1 MNEAGKTN
9 LVPEEK
15 EERLG
20 SVNRNE
26 GKKNG
31 GLTCP

>member
-1 MNEAGKTN
+1 MNEAEKTN
-9 LVPEEK
+9 LVPEK
-15 EERLG
+15 KERLG
-20 SVNRNE
+20 SVNRNK